1 MTLTVTDWPAW
12 SDPPDDERARSPG
25 GTVSYSI
32 TDPAPPGDLAL
43 SSSGGLLSAGQSVT
57 VSVTVS
63 SSTGLASETDLT
75 VGPDGLTVA
84 VLYSGA

>member
-1 MTLTVTDWPAW
+1 MSPGSVTLSGVPATA
-12 SDPPDDERARSPG
+12 SFTITASG

-32 TDPAPPGDLAL
+32 TDPAPSGDLAV
-43 SSSGGLLSAGQSVT
+43 SPSAGSLSAGTSVT

-63 SSTGLASETDLT
+63 SSAGLASETDLT

-84 VLYSGA
+84 VLYSGG